1 MTAARQALRMTLRI
15 VALALT
21 QRELQQSAE
30 QMNEMEVLRLLM
42 EAPRLQQQCR

>member
-1 MTAARQALRMTLRI
+1 MTLRI